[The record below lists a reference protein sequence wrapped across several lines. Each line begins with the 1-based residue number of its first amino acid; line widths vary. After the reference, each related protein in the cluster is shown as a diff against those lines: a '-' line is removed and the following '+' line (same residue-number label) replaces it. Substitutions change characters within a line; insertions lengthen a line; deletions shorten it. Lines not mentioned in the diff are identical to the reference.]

1 MLRFVAAFEG
11 FRLHRVHKRPV
22 VEHYEGVVSLR
33 RFLVLHAIELTFK
46 LPATF
51 LEIALSLLRCQEC
64 QLDFGYLVREGEYLR
79 THLRRNDIALR
90 GHEFL

>member
-1 MLRFVAAFEG
+1 MLRFVPAFEG

-22 VEHYEGVVSLR
+22 VEHYEGVASLR
-33 RFLVLHAIELTFK
+33 RFPVLHAIELTFK

-64 QLDFGYLVREGEYLR
+64 QLDFDTWSERASICAR
-79 THLRRNDIALR
+79 TSV
-90 GHEFL
+90 GTTSP